1 MNEIQELEKR
11 LSEELDDLLVA
22 DNIEKEWERRF
33 QGSSKGMGMVVW
45 IKDNPRINFKIEV
58 YPNETEEP
66 HFKITYQNCT
76 CRFKIEDCSPMKAE
90 LKKGIPTQI
99 QKIMK
104 NIIKLW
110 EKHQEEIKMAW
121 ISTRPSNQNHGHQ
134 NVR

>member
-22 DNIEKEWERRF
+22 DNIEKERETHF

-66 HFKITYQNCT
+66 HFKITYQHCT